1 MLKKKRRYLQI
12 ALVFCVFF
20 CPLVSWAGEGE
31 APAGVTQGVPAE
43 LVKAGAVQGLSA
55 QDWKKMEAG
64 EIVILKE
71 MRRDEGKAFIQ
82 SALIFQKPIE
92 EVHGLLTRTERQEE
106 YLPHLDRA
114 VLVKREGN
122 RDIIEFLLHFSFI
135 DIRYQVKHYYG
146 EPGEYRMSWAL
157 NPDFKNEIAQLEGYW
172 KFYRLDNTRTLAR
185 YGTLVRVG
193 RLVPKFIEDAL
204 SRKDIPKSVGQLKK
218 WVESGGT
225 WRKPE
230 YKKSEK

>member
-20 CPLVSWAGEGE
+20 FPLVSWAEEGE

-55 QDWKKMEAG
+55 SDWKKLEAG

-71 MRRDEGKAFIQ
+71 MDRKENKAFIQ

-114 VLVKREGN
+114 ILIKREGN
-122 RDIIEFLLHFSFI
+122 RDNIEFLLHFSFI

-157 NPDFKNEIAQLEGYW
+157 NPDFKNDLAQLEGYW
-172 KFYRLDNTRTLAR
+172 KFYRLDKSRTLAR
-185 YGTLVRVG
+185 YGTLVKVG
-193 RLVPKFIEDAL
+193 RLIPKFIEDAL
-204 SRKDIPKSVGQLKK
+204 SRKDIPKSLGQLKK

-225 WRKPE
+225 WTKPE
-230 YKKSEK
+230 YKQK

>member
-1 MLKKKRRYLQI
+1 MLKIKRKYFPI
-12 ALVFCVFF
+12 IMVFCGLF

-71 MRRDEGKAFIQ
+71 MRKDEGKAFIQ
-82 SALIFQKPIE
+82 CALIFQKPIE

-106 YLPHLDRA
+106 YLPHLDQA

-122 RDIIEFLLHFSFI
+122 RDTIEFLLHFSFI
-135 DIRYQVKHYYG
+135 DIRYQVNHYYG

-157 NPDFKNEIAQLEGYW
+157 NPAFKNDLAQGCRPTAHLPANRQGY
-172 KFYRLDNTRTLAR
+172 RQEAGDTAQ
-185 YGTLVRVG
+185 G
-193 RLVPKFIEDAL
+193 RLSPEDHAPSGAGDPGYS
-204 SRKDIPKSVGQLKK
+204 SR
-218 WVESGGT
+218 
-225 WRKPE
+225 R
-230 YKKSEK
+230 

>member
-1 MLKKKRRYLQI
+1 MLKIKRKYFPI
-12 ALVFCVFF
+12 IMVFCGLF

-71 MRRDEGKAFIQ
+71 MRKDEGKAFIQ
-82 SALIFQKPIE
+82 CALIFQKPIE
-92 EVHGLLTRTERQEE
+92 EVHRLLTRTERQEE
-106 YLPHLDRA
+106 YLPHLDQA

-122 RDIIEFLLHFSFI
+122 RDTIEFLLHFSFI
-135 DIRYQVKHYYG
+135 DIRYQVNHYYG

-157 NPDFKNEIAQLEGYW
+157 NPAFKNDLAQLEGYW
-172 KFYRLDNTRTLAR
+172 KFYRLDKSRTVAR
-185 YGTLVRVG
+185 YGTLVKVG

-204 SRKDIPKSVGQLKK
+204 SRKDLPKSLGQLKG

-230 YKKSEK
+230 YKK